1 MPASSAALTFS
12 VFIAKP
18 YAEVYGFL
26 SQPENLPQWA
36 QGLGQGIEKCGDAW
50 QVHTPSG
57 VVSMTFADENAYGVL
72 DHTVHLPDGHQVYV
86 PMRVVTHG
94 AGSEVMLT
102 LFRQPGMSDADYARD
117 ARAIQQ
123 DLQRLQTLL
132 SRDSDCSRA

>member
-1 MPASSAALTFS
+1 MPTLSTALTLS

-50 QVHTPSG
+50 KIRTPAG
-57 VVSMTFADENAYGVL
+57 AVSMTFADENAYGVL
-72 DHTVHLPDGHQVYV
+72 DHTVHLPDGNEVYV
-86 PMRVVTHG
+86 PMRVVGHG

-102 LFRQPGMSDADYARD
+102 LFRQSGMSDADYERD
-117 ARAIQQ
+117 AQLVQQ

-132 SRDSDCSRA
+132 SRA